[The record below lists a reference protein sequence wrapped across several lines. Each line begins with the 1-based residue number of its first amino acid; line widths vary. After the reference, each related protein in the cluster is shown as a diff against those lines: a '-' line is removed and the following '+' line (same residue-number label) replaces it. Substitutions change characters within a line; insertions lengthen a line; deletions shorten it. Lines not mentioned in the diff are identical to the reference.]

1 MSSPE
6 GTGTFVEA
14 CSACSLTSALNDDTV
29 CGCTCPNGTPAVV
42 GGTGA
47 TLCDTNTQLDCSAC
61 NTGYALSLAAA
72 AGTASTCLP
81 VCLPTQV
88 LNSDKAATGSV
99 SGVIDTSMIVTC
111 NEGWTGSGATVCDS
125 DKVWNPVRTC
135 TANSC
140 AATQVANSDK
150 SVANS
155 ITGTYIITI
164 FSIFFASP
172 LTLFYSSFLVHLTY
186 SNEHILFFFS
196 CPSYF
201 IQVQRVKRLLSLV
214 TLGIPEVVLLPV
226 VQTVNLIH

>member
-1 MSSPE
+1 MILFFAVFKDSGFKHTLCGSKWDPVNGITGGNNAFYPGRLGSSTARYGCCPANKYMSSPE

-14 CSACSLTSALNDDTV
+14 CSACSLTSTLNDDIV
-29 CGCTCPNGTPAVV
+29 CGCTCPNGTPTVV

-111 NEGWTGSGATVCDS
+111 NEGWSGSGATVCDS

-164 FSIFFASP
+164 FSIFFTSP
-172 LTLFYSSFLVHLTY
+172 LTYIF
-186 SNEHILFFFS
+186 
-196 CPSYF
+196 
-201 IQVQRVKRLLSLV
+201 Q
-214 TLGIPEVVLLPV
+214 
-226 VQTVNLIH
+226 